1 MNVLGLEAN
10 WGSAYFMYL
19 RREMKL
25 WKSWETGLQSQE
37 MQSQQAETNKKYRPP

>member
-10 WGSAYFMYL
+10 WGSTYFMHL

-25 WKSWETGLQSQE
+25 QKSWETGLQSQE
-37 MQSQQAETNKKYRPP
+37 MQSQQAEKKKKE